1 MKSKCSPVDVIPS
14 SIIKLCPDI
23 FGAIISRLANMSFD
37 QCTFPTSYKSAQIR
51 PLLKKPGLDP
61 NDPASYRP
69 ISNLSTIS
77 KILEKIVL
85 HRLKAVLCTSPNFCR
100 LQSAYQQRHSTETA
114 MLKVMDDVY
123 GNVNK
128 KLGTILVALDI
139 SAAFDCVVHDVL
151 LRRLEFCYGV
161 SGPAL
166 GWMRSYLE
174 ERSQFVKLQSSRSD
188 TQHLDTGVPQGSC
201 LGPFL
206 FCIYVSTLA
215 NVIPNNVLFHQYA
228 DDTQLYCG
236 ISTANFSEE
245 AAIIERCSEAVERW
259 FLRNGM
265 LLNGNKSDAVVLST
279 RQQSHKLPKD
289 PVIRIAGCNIKVSN
303 SVRSLGVVL
312 DDKLTFDKHVAEI
325 CRNCYYH
332 IKAFREIRRFLTRDI
347 ACSVARSIVLSRLG
361 QVLQIPAS
369 LP

>member
-1 MKSKCSPVDVIPS
+1 
-14 SIIKLCPDI
+14 
-23 FGAIISRLANMSFD
+23 
-37 QCTFPTSYKSAQIR
+37 
-51 PLLKKPGLDP
+51 
-61 NDPASYRP
+61 
-69 ISNLSTIS
+69 
-77 KILEKIVL
+77 
-85 HRLKAVLCTSPNFCR
+85 
-100 LQSAYQQRHSTETA
+100 

-123 GNVNK
+123 ANVNK

-161 SGPAL
+161 SGSAL

-174 ERSQFVKLQSSRSD
+174 ERSQFVMLQSSRSS

-265 LLNGNKSDAVVLST
+265 LLNGNKSDALVLST
-279 RQQSHKLPKD
+279 RQQSYKLPKD
-289 PVIRIAGCNIKVSN
+289 PVIRIAGCDIKVSN

-325 CRNCYYH
+325 CRNCLLPHQGFQRDSPFPYKRYCLFSSEKH
-332 IKAFREIRRFLTRDI
+332 RVIQTR
-347 ACSVARSIVLSRLG
+347 LL
-361 QVLQIPAS
+361 
-369 LP
+369 